1 MQKKSFEEIKKIVYD
16 QPEKMTKAQFKK
28 YREKNA
34 TPAEKV
40 LLKYFK
46 RDGYY
51 KDHYKFQHQIGPYFV
66 DFFIPPKLIIEL
78 DGISHIGQKTKDD
91 KRQGY
96 LEREGYRVI
105 RFRNS
110 TVYGNINYVI
120 QRINNSN

>member
-34 TPAEKV
+34 TPAEKL

-46 RDGYY
+46 RDPYF
-51 KDHYKFQHQIGPYFV
+51 KDKYKFQHQIGPYFV

-78 DGISHIGQKTKDD
+78 DGISHIGQKAKDD

-110 TVYGNINYVI
+110 TVYSDINRVINRINY
-120 QRINNSN
+120 S